1 MTIDLREEVGL
12 ADEALALDWYK
23 DNGYTNIG
31 EAICAIK
38 YGYIKKHK
46 FWQITLELWRV

>member
-1 MTIDLREEVGL
+1 MTIDLRGEVRL

-31 EAICAIK
+31 EAVCAIK
-38 YGYIKKHK
+38 YG
-46 FWQITLELWRV
+46 